1 MGEFVALTLTLETTL
16 AEFGQEV
23 GQTDEGGR
31 VFKDGFFEGGK
42 VELAKQLGDAQSG
55 DLLGGLVNLIV
66 LIVANGLQS
75 EFELGARFF
84 ETLLVLEP
92 CLIGTSLPA

>member
-31 VFKDGFFEGGK
+31 VFNDGFFEGGK

-92 CLIGTSLPA
+92 WLIGTSLPA